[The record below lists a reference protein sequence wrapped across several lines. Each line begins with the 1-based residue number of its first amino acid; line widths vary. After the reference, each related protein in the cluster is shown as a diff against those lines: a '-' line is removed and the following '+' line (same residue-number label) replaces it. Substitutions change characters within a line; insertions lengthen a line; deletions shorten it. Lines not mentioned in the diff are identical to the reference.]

1 MPSEE
6 SSPQPDER
14 ELEDEMA
21 QVEQSLIALQERYN
35 QVKRDTIRR
44 DTLLQQKS
52 ELESIGRGNEDIQAE
67 LQQIQQE
74 LDTIEVNLESRL
86 FSWSTLKE
94 PFWQAIRFGGLGVVL
109 GWILNALAS

>member
-6 SSPQPDER
+6 SSPQPDDR
-14 ELEDEMA
+14 EIEDEIA
-21 QVEQSLIALQERYN
+21 QVEQALIALQERYN

-44 DTLLQQKS
+44 DSLLEQKS
-52 ELESIGRGNEDIQAE
+52 ELENTGRNNAEIKAE

-74 LDTIEVNLESRL
+74 LETVEVNLESHL
-86 FSWSTLKE
+86 FSWSSLKE
-94 PFWQAIRFGGLGVVL
+94 PFWQAVRFGGLGVVL